1 MTVQGSLG
9 SWCAFMRFAVV
20 PARRHPGQ
28 FHGLKEV
35 KKAAKKAKAF
45 ETQKIVKLLKASGY
59 VYYFSALKT

>member
-1 MTVQGSLG
+1 
-9 SWCAFMRFAVV
+9 MRFVVV